1 MSAPPVGW
9 VRVSSTDPPLT
20 ITARLSDSRPDVQSG
35 YGGWNE
41 VTRPWRPPI
50 TSYQAPPPLH
60 LVLPILL
67 DGYAQGVSVERD
79 IAQLQKMSTA
89 TASDGATP
97 RVHIYATGSAVPYSD
112 RTWVVGDL
120 TWGDAEMDVRGNRT
134 RQQLT
139 LTLFEYVE
147 DVYMT
152 EKSAAKRRRN
162 ARKVPKTKSGASA
175 KRVTAKHAKRTA
187 AAPHTLALTAS
198 STSTAQPGDGEDL
211 LSIAAREL
219 GDADRWVEIAQL
231 NGLRDPRSITPGQAI
246 RLP

>member
-9 VRVSSTDPPLT
+9 VRVSSSDPPLN
-20 ITARLSDSRPDVQSG
+20 ITARLSDSRPDVASG

-50 TSYQAPPPLH
+50 TTYQAPPALH
-60 LVLPILL
+60 LTLPILL

-79 IAQLQKMSTA
+79 IAQLQHMSTA

-97 RVHIYATGSAVPYSD
+97 RVRVYATGSAVPYSD

-134 RQQLT
+134 RQQVT
-139 LTLFEYVE
+139 LTLYEYVE

-152 EKSAAKRRRN
+152 EKSAAQRRRS
-162 ARKVPKTKSGASA
+162 AKKVPKTKSGASA
-175 KRVTAKHAKRTA
+175 KRITAKHAKRTTGA
-187 AAPHTLALTAS
+187 QTLAISAS
-198 STSTAQPGDGEDL
+198 STSTAQPGQGEDL

-219 GDADRWVEIAQL
+219 GDASRWVEIAQL